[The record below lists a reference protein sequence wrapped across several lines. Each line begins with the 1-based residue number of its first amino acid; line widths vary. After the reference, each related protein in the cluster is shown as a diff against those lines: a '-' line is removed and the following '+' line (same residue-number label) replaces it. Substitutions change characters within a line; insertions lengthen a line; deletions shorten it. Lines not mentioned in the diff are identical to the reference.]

1 MSMEQDIESVKIL
14 GEQIGY
20 GHLMS
25 IASALW
31 RKSLKEKGY
40 PESGAFVPTCIGL
53 FDTEG
58 EEIAKESSKLYDSH
72 IDEHFNQK

>member
-1 MSMEQDIESVKIL
+1 MTAEVNRVKEL

-31 RKSLKEKGY
+31 RKNLEDSGY
-40 PESGAFVPTCIGL
+40 PVSGAFVPTCL
-53 FDTEG
+53 PFVE
-58 EEIAKESSKLYDSH
+58 KELAEATKPEREMYD
-72 IDEHFNQK
+72 KMVR